1 MGDQLSWFAQ
11 KWGVSWDSGFSV
23 LKSQQSQID
32 YHAVHQHL
40 YGDVGPQSPKEVLFI
55 PQMAHLGHSERHSQF
70 SWRLQIIF
78 YLSRSQILKN
88 LLYVNI
94 VIHSAKDLPK

>member
-1 MGDQLSWFAQ
+1 M
-11 KWGVSWDSGFSV
+11 

-40 YGDVGPQSPKEVLFI
+40 YGDVGPQSPEEVLFI
-55 PQMAHLGHSERHSQF
+55 PPMAHLGHSERHSQF

-78 YLSRSQILKN
+78 YLANFKESIICEYSDSFCKGPAQIN
-88 LLYVNI
+88 G
-94 VIHSAKDLPK
+94 